1 MREGPSALMEEKM
14 IEEMIAADHPEY
26 EDHEKEWGEVVAEIE
41 EEVEE
46 FAEDYGRHVSL
57 GGAKDALVGSDLV
70 EEAATSYLQARFDSE
85 EMRALLLRIVE
96 SHDVTMK
103 NSDNNRYRAQKVFP
117 DWLLKSKEWKLT
129 KGAKKDNQDDVSET
143 LRTAPAHRT
152 AEQQTQLVYWIM
164 SVWPTAEKM
173 GVKKCNQML
182 QEFKYISYE
191 PEENIITEGE
201 PGMTFY
207 IIISG
212 ETAVHKAG
220 IGVVAKLGKGKSFG
234 ELALTKGD
242 VRTASIKTITR
253 CEVLSLHK
261 LDYDHFIK
269 DIQQAERREHFH
281 LVRECPLF
289 AKWTRSKI
297 DKVVNSCTRKMFDA
311 GATIFRQGDPPDS
324 LYIVMDGVVEIVKE
338 VIIVCKN
345 RWPTAM
351 QDWEYSS
358 KRTVKPIRVS
368 VQRRGGYFG
377 ELAIVRNSLRA
388 ATAICQTKVVLVCVD
403 KLEFMHLINQSK
415 TSELE
420 PLTRGAKAYPSD
432 DEILGV
438 IGHISGGPQSRA
450 RLGDVVI
457 MPNKIEKVVEVDPRA
472 ATRLGEKGPEKGS
485 SGGHL
490 EPNKP
495 LTAQDEHLKKENKE
509 LMLVKFAGIAQQATS
524 EASEHAEARKQE
536 ELVASSIEQSARHG
550 AVEPH
555 PLSQVEKLL
564 ARELSHKS
572 LCLVRNTQNRK
583 SLKTEIAPGG
593 GSVSLLKAGM
603 GSYAAALDPLDR
615 VVFGPKIMIDKPK
628 GPAVTVRLPE
638 FDVVPLVGVVTS
650 LRRVPEGTFLRRLGL
665 PQLNEEKLAS
675 QQLLKSRH
683 DILRHTSR
691 PPPKTIHVSTRDFL
705 SRPNISY
712 RDAIGR

>member
-1 MREGPSALMEEKM
+1 M
-14 IEEMIAADHPEY
+14 IEDMIAADHPEY
-26 EDHEKEWGEVVAEIE
+26 EDHEREWGEVVAEID

-46 FAEDYGRHVSL
+46 EFAEEYERHNSVS
-57 GGAKDALVGSDLV
+57 GDALVGNDLV
-70 EEAATSYLQARFDSE
+70 EEAATSYLQAHFDSE
-85 EMRALLLRIVE
+85 EMRALLRNIEEEETHNISV
-96 SHDVTMK
+96 K
-103 NSDNNRYRAQKVFP
+103 NFDNNRYRAQKVFP
-117 DWLLKSKEWKLT
+117 EWLLKSKEWKLT
-129 KGAKKDNQDDVSET
+129 KGAKKENQDDVSET

-311 GATIFRQGDPPDS
+311 GATIFSQGDPPDS

-457 MPNKIEKVVEVDPRA
+457 MPNKIEKLVEVDPRA
-472 ATRLGEKGPEKGS
+472 ATRLGEKVSEMG
-485 SGGHL
+485 SGGL
-490 EPNKP
+490 DKNKSQPNKQKF
-495 LTAQDEHLKKENKE
+495 TAQDEHLRKENRE
-509 LMLVKFAGIAQQATS
+509 LMQAKFAGVAQQATS
-524 EASEHAEARKQE
+524 EASELAEARRQE
-536 ELVASSIEQSARHG
+536 ELVAASIERSARHG
-550 AVEPH
+550 AVEPR
-555 PLSQVEKLL
+555 PLSHVEKLL

-572 LCLVRNTQNRK
+572 LCLVRDTQNRK
-583 SLKTEIAPGG
+583 PFKAEIATGG

-615 VVFGPKIMIDKPK
+615 VVFAPKIMMDKPK

-638 FDVVPLVGVVTS
+638 FEVLPLVGVVTS
-650 LRRVPEGTFLRRLGL
+650 LRRVPEGTFLRRLGS
-665 PQLNEEKLAS
+665 PQLNEKRS
-675 QQLLKSRH
+675 GTQQSLKPRH
-683 DILRHTSR
+683 NILRPTLR
-691 PPPKTIHVSTRDFL
+691 PRPEKVHVSTRDFL
-705 SRPNISY
+705 SRPNVSY
-712 RDAIGR
+712 RDAIER